1 MTLLQIWDANIHT
14 ILAIGY
20 LNKFTHTCT
29 QAQIYI
35 YINIW
40 GYSFW
45 NTHIKCIVISHWA
58 RVEPWGVVGSISPGP
73 SLAFSGSPLS
83 IVNMRV
89 GELRDVSHSKG
100 DAGNSPLSFRKA
112 QKVSPRTTA
121 YRVPKNFA
129 LDISKFPSWPQYRS
143 IIAVIF
149 KSPVTMVPF
158 HSGYKLGTEWAK
170 AVMGWWISSF
180 SPLWSGNRS
189 TCYDQC
195 CPHLSRV
202 RVPAA
207 VNGHFS

>member
-1 MTLLQIWDANIHT
+1 MGAS
-14 ILAIGY
+14 
-20 LNKFTHTCT
+20 
-29 QAQIYI
+29 AQDL
-35 YINIW
+35 
-40 GYSFW
+40 
-45 NTHIKCIVISHWA
+45 
-58 RVEPWGVVGSISPGP
+58 

-158 HSGYKLGTEWAK
+158 HSGYKLGRNEPRLSWGDGLALFPHCGQATE
-170 AVMGWWISSF
+170 
-180 SPLWSGNRS
+180 
-189 TCYDQC
+189 
-195 CPHLSRV
+195 
-202 RVPAA
+202 VPAMISTAPTLA
-207 VNGHFS
+207 V